1 MNQFINISFGAV
13 LPELNPTLQ
22 LNSAL
27 HSSHSEVR
35 FFKPELF
42 FFMDWSFN
50 LMINKPVMQTSTFC
64 LQANLRAFP
73 VSVLLPFLNPETF
86 YYG

>member
-27 HSSHSEVR
+27 HSSHSKVR

-50 LMINKPVMQTSTFC
+50 LMINKPVM
-64 LQANLRAFP
+64 
-73 VSVLLPFLNPETF
+73 
-86 YYG
+86 